1 MRCAK
6 VGSRMLCAFCQ
17 FGSCVSAVNSAS
29 PPSMRTRR
37 SEPRTALSKR
47 FSSHSSATRSAPET
61 TTSGV
66 PIMSSQKIGPCSRVM
81 RIRSW
86 IGAPPSTVSM
96 LPSTGV
102 RGGCGIGCSLLR
114 AMGLGGPPC
123 LAPILPR
130 RAATRKLPAE
140 RHWARPILSYSRPT
154 HSPREETVKVG
165 FIGVGNMGG
174 PMCRNIVKRS
184 NHQVTVFD
192 LNAAALKTCTDLGA
206 TAAKS
211 VADVTKGAD
220 VVMTSLP
227 MPRDVEAV
235 TLGDN
240 GILANIGKG
249 QTYIDLSTNAPSMV
263 KKIGAAMAAKGIAM
277 LDAPVSGG
285 TTGAE
290 AATIAIMVGGD
301 KKVFDDALPVLQSFS
316 ANVIHMGALGSG
328 TVAKLVNNMLSFCNM
343 AALVEGMMLGTSAGL
358 DPDKLLH
365 VIANAS
371 GNSNAIKNF
380 TLRALPGKYSPPS
393 FALDLAYKDLH
404 LALELGDELGVPL
417 QQGASTHNL
426 QRLAKGMGFGPDD
439 SCSVLRVYETMLGRK
454 VKP

>member
-1 MRCAK
+1 
-6 VGSRMLCAFCQ
+6 
-17 FGSCVSAVNSAS
+17 
-29 PPSMRTRR
+29 
-37 SEPRTALSKR
+37 
-47 FSSHSSATRSAPET
+47 
-61 TTSGV
+61 
-66 PIMSSQKIGPCSRVM
+66 
-81 RIRSW
+81 
-86 IGAPPSTVSM
+86 
-96 LPSTGV
+96 
-102 RGGCGIGCSLLR
+102 
-114 AMGLGGPPC
+114 
-123 LAPILPR
+123 
-130 RAATRKLPAE
+130 
-140 RHWARPILSYSRPT
+140 
-154 HSPREETVKVG
+154 VKVG

-192 LNAAALKTCTDLGA
+192 LNVAAVKTCTDLGA

-211 VADVTKGAD
+211 IAEVTKGAD

-227 MPRDVEAV
+227 MPKDVETV

-240 GILANIGKG
+240 GILATISKG

-285 TTGAE
+285 TVGAE

-316 ANVIHMGALGSG
+316 ANVIHMGELGTG
-328 TVAKLVNNMLSFCNM
+328 TVAKLVNNMLAFCN
-343 AALVEGMMLGTSAGL
+343 AAAAAEGLMLGVTAGL
-358 DPDKLLH
+358 DPKKLIQ
-365 VIANAS
+365 VVSSSS
-371 GNSNAIKNF
+371 GNSNAFKSLSERSLSGDF
-380 TLRALPGKYSPPS
+380 KAS

-417 QQGASTHNL
+417 QQGSSTHNL
-426 QRLAKGMGFGPDD
+426 QRLAKGMGWGPDD
-439 SCSVLRVYETMLGRK
+439 SSSVLRVYETMLRRK

>member
-1 MRCAK
+1 
-6 VGSRMLCAFCQ
+6 
-17 FGSCVSAVNSAS
+17 
-29 PPSMRTRR
+29 
-37 SEPRTALSKR
+37 
-47 FSSHSSATRSAPET
+47 
-61 TTSGV
+61 
-66 PIMSSQKIGPCSRVM
+66 
-81 RIRSW
+81 
-86 IGAPPSTVSM
+86 
-96 LPSTGV
+96 
-102 RGGCGIGCSLLR
+102 
-114 AMGLGGPPC
+114 
-123 LAPILPR
+123 
-130 RAATRKLPAE
+130 
-140 RHWARPILSYSRPT
+140 
-154 HSPREETVKVG
+154 
-165 FIGVGNMGG
+165 
-174 PMCRNIVKRS
+174 
-184 NHQVTVFD
+184 
-192 LNAAALKTCTDLGA
+192 
-206 TAAKS
+206 
-211 VADVTKGAD
+211 
-220 VVMTSLP
+220 
-227 MPRDVEAV
+227 
-235 TLGDN
+235 
-240 GILANIGKG
+240 
-249 QTYIDLSTNAPSMV
+249 
-263 KKIGAAMAAKGIAM
+263 
-277 LDAPVSGG
+277 
-285 TTGAE
+285 
-290 AATIAIMVGGD
+290 ATIAIMVGGD

>member
-1 MRCAK
+1 
-6 VGSRMLCAFCQ
+6 
-17 FGSCVSAVNSAS
+17 
-29 PPSMRTRR
+29 
-37 SEPRTALSKR
+37 
-47 FSSHSSATRSAPET
+47 
-61 TTSGV
+61 
-66 PIMSSQKIGPCSRVM
+66 
-81 RIRSW
+81 
-86 IGAPPSTVSM
+86 
-96 LPSTGV
+96 
-102 RGGCGIGCSLLR
+102 
-114 AMGLGGPPC
+114 
-123 LAPILPR
+123 
-130 RAATRKLPAE
+130 
-140 RHWARPILSYSRPT
+140 
-154 HSPREETVKVG
+154 VKVG

-174 PMCRNIVKRS
+174 PMCRNIIKRS

-192 LNAAALKTCTDLGA
+192 LNPAAVKTCTDLGG

-211 VADVTKGAD
+211 IAEVTKGAD

-227 MPRDVEAV
+227 MPKDVEAV
-235 TLGDN
+235 ALGDN
-240 GILANIGKG
+240 GILANISKG

-316 ANVIHMGALGSG
+316 ANVIHMGGLGCG
-328 TVAKLVNNMLSFCNM
+328 TVTKLCNNMLSFCNM
-343 AALVEGMMLGTSAGL
+343 AALCEAMMLGTGYGL
-358 DPDKLLH
+358 DPEKLLH
-365 VIANAS
+365 AISTSS

-380 TLRALPGKYSPPS
+380 SLRPLKGFYNPPS

-404 LALELGDELGVPL
+404 LALELGDEMGVPL

-426 QRLAKGMGFGPDD
+426 QRLAKGMGWGPED
-439 SCSVLRVYETMLGRK
+439 STSILRVYEMMLKRR